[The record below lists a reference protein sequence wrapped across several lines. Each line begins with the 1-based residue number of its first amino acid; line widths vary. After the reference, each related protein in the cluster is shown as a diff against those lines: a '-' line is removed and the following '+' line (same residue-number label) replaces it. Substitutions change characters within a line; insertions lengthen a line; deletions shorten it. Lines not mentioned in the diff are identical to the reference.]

1 MLEAHEALDQ
11 DGPGKSA
18 EIQGR
23 HSVPRGRVAFVEI
36 ALPPNQQI
44 RWDSAVSEAVEGSK
58 SLPLTTSKCSKIA
71 EGQSLHFFI
80 NIPLRN
86 YTEVY
91 LESEKLLCA

>member
-1 MLEAHEALDQ
+1 VDVGSSRGLDQ

-44 RWDSAVSEAVEGSK
+44 RWDSAVSEVVEGSK

-71 EGQSLHFFI
+71 EGPVVAFL
-80 NIPLRN
+80 
-86 YTEVY
+86 Y
-91 LESEKLLCA
+91 